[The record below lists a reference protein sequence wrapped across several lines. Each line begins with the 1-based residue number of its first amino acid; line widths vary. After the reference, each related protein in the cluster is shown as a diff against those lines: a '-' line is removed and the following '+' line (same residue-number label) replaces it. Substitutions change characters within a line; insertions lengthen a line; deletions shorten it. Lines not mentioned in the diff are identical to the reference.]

1 MAENVNIPV
10 TLEVTDISTGQV
22 DMSEVQKSI
31 TARMSGIKTAVEKTI
46 GSIDTSALNK
56 SLGSAIGS
64 VERSYKSAETA
75 QAKFNDAMRKAGE
88 SSVDYKAKLSEV
100 ESQIKVVQDKWNAYN
115 DFMQRSYEQAKARQN
130 AGEALAP
137 NQSAIIKNYEAEF
150 ARYQAD
156 LAKAKQSLPNP
167 NDFIPSGTE
176 SALSRLAQ
184 AYRTIGQAVEGVNKS
199 QQNWNNSVQANR
211 MSDEYQKS
219 ETTLRKLT
227 TQAENLVAK
236 ADKMKAVGAS
246 ESAWRSLQYD
256 AQQLDKEIQNVVSDM
271 TKMVET
277 GSAFRF
283 SPASMDTNVQQLT
296 EQYNAQLEIVRALE
310 AEIARLNGSMKDTS
324 AVQTEMES
332 LRTATSEYKI
342 QLEELTKERAAQN
355 KLVRAARSTMRKQVT
370 AENTD
375 KATAEYNKQ
384 KKLLDAID
392 AKIVRVR
399 QDMEQASAKYAEAS
413 ARASEFST
421 HNDGVTASVSRLNG
435 ELDTARAKLEDIATA
450 RDRATVNVNTDA
462 QSSQLNKLA
471 SLAKRLRDALHGAS
485 AGASSFGRNASN
497 SFESVL
503 RLSRRIDSG
512 FKNLGKSISGI
523 IKKFASLSNAS
534 AKSHLG
540 MQKDLK
546 KTMRMVLQWGFG
558 IRSVYFLIRRLRSTF
573 VTGMNT
579 LATQF
584 PEINSQLSA
593 LTRSFHE
600 MKASLTTAFQPIAS
614 YVIPLLIKL
623 MDYISAAAR
632 AVGSFFAVLTGQKY
646 IYKATAAEKD
656 YADSIT
662 GTGNAAEEAEDKLA
676 SYDKLDVIDK
686 DKDKSG
692 GGGSKGNIFDDVT
705 FEKVDVGGAISEFA
719 EMIKEAWKK
728 ADFTDVGVYVGEKL
742 LSAIEMA
749 LEFVREKVQPFAE
762 KLGKCIGTF
771 INGVVSVD
779 GLAEKLGELLAEALN
794 TAMMFMHSLLT
805 TTNWLDVGKFIADF
819 CDSSIRNFNW
829 ELLGQT
835 IAEYLTAGVNTW
847 WSFATNFDFSGLGDR
862 IGSSIQTFLSTMSI
876 KDETGLTV
884 WQKLGQALSR
894 TVTGLLSTVTS
905 ALEKID
911 WFQVGVAIGEFI
923 SSIDWGK
930 VVWDFTELVSSV
942 VAGIAKAFM
951 GWAETEPISAA
962 VAAMLTTAFLGVK
975 VAPVVS
981 GLMSFVPK
989 IVEVFQIVAAGA
1001 GTLSEAMNLVFG
1013 AVSTTM
1019 SGIGS
1024 IIGGVFMAITNF
1036 FSMLKNGFSWLKEIL
1051 MVIGVALT
1059 AVGAVILGVVSGPV
1073 AAIVAAVVAA
1083 VMTIVVLVKQFW
1095 NEICGF
1101 FSNLWSMLGK
1111 AVSKICEIGKNI
1123 IDGLVSGVS
1132 SAWKAATQFFSN
1144 LWNGFIDLICDIFG
1158 IHSPSKVMQDVGN
1171 NLIDGLVIALG
1182 NMWDKISG
1190 FFSGLVTNIGNIW
1203 NKIKTAAGNAWNGIK
1218 STVTNTASQLWSS
1231 ISGHFNT
1238 VKTQVSN
1245 TWTDMKS
1252 AASTGWSN
1260 IKGAI
1265 SSATSTLW
1273 SGISGHMGNLKN
1285 HLSNTWST
1293 IKNTA
1298 SSSWRT
1304 LISSASTWASDMVSG
1319 FKNGIMNRLSSLLDS
1334 VRDLAGRVRSYLHFS
1349 TPDEGPL
1356 ADYETWMPDFVEGLA
1371 RGIRNNVGVVANA
1384 TQSLTS
1390 TIKGGFNS
1398 GFNDIQNVFLNS
1410 LSQMCTNS
1418 GNTMGNI
1425 GNTSMDRLT
1434 GALSGKINT
1443 VTSRVRQLSSGMV
1456 SAMSSIPGQFSNVG
1470 QNMMYGITNGISSK
1484 LSYVY
1489 DSIRNALSGMVSRA
1503 KDSLGIHS
1511 PSKVMAK
1518 QIGKW
1523 IPLGVAGGIEAN
1535 ADSITKV
1542 MSGISDR
1549 LGKFDLKLPSLSGL
1563 GNVKMP
1569 KIATGNVVPP
1579 TKEFM
1584 SKFTGESEEQNDAEF
1599 IEKFKEAM
1607 REILAEFSSNR
1618 EPIVLQLNGRTIAQ
1632 VVWDEESKKYKQ
1644 TGKPSFAY

>member
-31 TARMSGIKTAVEKTI
+31 TDRMSGIKTAVEKTI

-56 SLGSAIGS
+56 SLGSAMGS
-64 VERSYKSAETA
+64 VERSYRSAETA
-75 QAKFNDAMRKAGE
+75 QARFNDAMRKAGE

-150 ARYQAD
+150 AKYQAD

-176 SALSRLAQ
+176 SALNRLVQ

-219 ETTLRKLT
+219 EATLRKLT
-227 TQAENLVAK
+227 TQVENLVAK
-236 ADKMKAVGAS
+236 TDKMKAVGAS
-246 ESAWRSLQYD
+246 ESTWRSLQYD

-271 TKMVET
+271 TRMVET

-324 AVQTEMES
+324 AVKTEMES
-332 LRTATSEYKI
+332 LRTATADYKI

-355 KLVRAARSTMRKQVT
+355 KLVQAARSTMRKQVT
-370 AENTD
+370 AENTAN
-375 KATAEYNKQ
+375 ATAEYNKQ
-384 KKLLDAID
+384 KQLLDAID

-421 HNDGVTASVSRLNG
+421 NNDGVTASVSRLNG

-450 RDRATVNVNTDA
+450 RDRATATANSDA
-462 QSSQLNKLA
+462 QTSQLGELA
-471 SLAKRLRDALHGAS
+471 SQAENLHEALSGAGN
-485 AGASSFGRNASN
+485 GASSFGRTAGS
-497 SFESVL
+497 SFSTVL
-503 RLSRRIDSG
+503 NLSKKLDSG
-512 FKNLGKSISGI
+512 FKKLGKGIASI
-523 IKKFASLSNAS
+523 IKKFASLRNAS

-676 SYDKLDVIDK
+676 SYDKLDVINK
-686 DKDKSG
+686 DKDKSS
-692 GGGSKGNIFDDVT
+692 GSGRGGNIFDDVT
-705 FEKVDVGGAISEFA
+705 FEKVDVGGAISKFA
-719 EMIKEAWKK
+719 EMVKEAWKK

-749 LEFVREKVQPFAE
+749 LDFVRGKIQPLAE
-762 KLGKCIGTF
+762 KLGRCIGTF

-862 IGSSIQTFLSTMSI
+862 IGSAIQTFLNTMSI

-894 TVTGLLSTVTS
+894 TVTGLLDIVIS
-905 ALEKID
+905 AMRKID

-930 VVWDFTELVSSV
+930 IAWDFTQIVWEV
-942 VAGIAKAFM
+942 VKGIAQAFA
-951 GWAETEPISAA
+951 GWADTSPISASIAAMLGLAFIGVKLVPALAIIKVMKNIGTAFSGASTFAKGFNKVISGAFGSVGKLIGGIGSVISGAILFITNFVSQLKHGFDIVKTVFMWIGAALAAVGAVLLGAPAA
-962 VAAMLTTAFLGVK
+962 VAAA
-975 VAPVVS
+975 VA
-981 GLMSFVPK
+981 G
-989 IVEVFQIVAAGA
+989 IVAALA
-1001 GTLSEAMNLVFG
+1001 TL
-1013 AVSTTM
+1013 
-1019 SGIGS
+1019 
-1024 IIGGVFMAITNF
+1024 
-1036 FSMLKNGFSWLKEIL
+1036 
-1051 MVIGVALT
+1051 VI
-1059 AVGAVILGVVSGPV
+1059 VVKDNW
-1073 AAIVAAVVAA
+1073 AAI
-1083 VMTIVVLVKQFW
+1083 
-1095 NEICGF
+1095 CDF
-1101 FSNLWSMLGK
+1101 FSNLWDKAKELGSNF
-1111 AVSKICEIGKNI
+1111 VEWGKNLLQGVCDGI
-1123 IDGLVSGVS
+1123 SSGIQSALQFLKNLWQSIKDGFCDFFGINSSSTLMIELGGYLVEGLVV
-1132 SAWKAATQFFSN
+1132 
-1144 LWNGFIDLICDIFG
+1144 
-1158 IHSPSKVMQDVGN
+1158 
-1171 NLIDGLVIALG
+1171 ALG
-1182 NMWDKISG
+1182 TMWEKISG
-1190 FFSGLVTNIGNIW
+1190 FFQNLITNIGNVW
-1203 NKIKTAAGNAWNGIK
+1203 TNIKNATGTAWNNIK
-1218 STVTNTASQLWSS
+1218 STVSNTASQFWSS
-1231 ISGHFNT
+1231 VSGHFNN

-1245 TWTDMKS
+1245 VWTNMKS
-1252 AASTGWSN
+1252 TASTGWSN
-1260 IKGAI
+1260 IKSAI
-1265 SSATSTLW
+1265 STAASTLW
-1273 SGISGHMGNLKN
+1273 SGISGHMSSLKTN
-1285 HLSNTWST
+1285 LSNTWST
-1293 IKNTA
+1293 IKTTA
-1298 SSSWRT
+1298 SNSWRT

-1319 FKNGIMNRLSSLLDS
+1319 FRNGIMNRMNSLLDS
-1334 VRDLAGRVRSYLHFS
+1334 VRNLASRIRSYLHFS

-1356 ADYETWMPDFVEGLA
+1356 ADYETWMPDFMDGLA
-1371 RGIRNNVGVVANA
+1371 RGITNNLGVVQNA
-1384 TQSLTS
+1384 ASSLTN
-1390 TIKGGFNS
+1390 TIKNAFTS
-1398 GFNDIQNVFLNS
+1398 GFSNIQSTLLTA
-1410 LSQMCTNS
+1410 LSQMCTAS
-1418 GNTMGNI
+1418 GTKMNEI
-1425 GNTSMDRLT
+1425 GNTSLDRLSN
-1434 GALSGKINT
+1434 AISGKIST
-1443 VTSRVRQLSSGMV
+1443 VVSRVSQMGSSMV
-1456 SAMSSIPGQFSNVG
+1456 NAMSSIPNQFNSVG

-1489 DSIRNALSGMVSRA
+1489 DSIKNALSGMVSRA
-1503 KDSLGIHS
+1503 KSALGIHS

-1523 IPLGVAGGIEAN
+1523 IPLGVAGGIEDN
-1535 ADSITKV
+1535 ASSITDV
-1542 MSGISDR
+1542 MTTISDR
-1549 LGKFDLKLPSLSGL
+1549 LGKFDMKLPSLSGL
-1563 GNVKMP
+1563 GGVKMP

-1584 SKFTGESEEQNDAEF
+1584 SKFTGESEEQNDTEF

-1618 EPIVLQLNGRTIAQ
+1618 ETIVLQLNGRTIAQ
-1632 VVWDEESKKYKQ
+1632 VVWDEESKRYKQ

>member
-31 TARMSGIKTAVEKTI
+31 TARMSGLKTAVEKTI

-56 SLGSAIGS
+56 SLGSAMGS
-64 VERSYKSAETA
+64 VERSYRSAETA
-75 QAKFNDAMRKAGE
+75 QARFNDAMRKAGE

-137 NQSAIIKNYEAEF
+137 NQSTIIKSYEAEF
-150 ARYQAD
+150 AKYQAD

-199 QQNWNNSVQANR
+199 QQNLNNSVQTNR

-219 ETTLRKLT
+219 EATLRKLT
-227 TQAENLVAK
+227 TQTENLVAK
-236 ADKMKAVGAS
+236 VDKMKAVGAS

-271 TKMVET
+271 TRMVET

-324 AVQTEMES
+324 AVKTEMES
-332 LRTATSEYKI
+332 LRTATADYKI
-342 QLEELTKERAAQN
+342 QLEELTKERVAQN

-370 AENTD
+370 AESTA

-384 KKLLDAID
+384 KQLLDAID

-413 ARASEFST
+413 ARASEFSA

-435 ELDTARAKLEDIATA
+435 ELDTARAKLGDIATA
-450 RDRATVNVNTDA
+450 RDRATATANSDA
-462 QSSQLNKLA
+462 QTSQLGELA
-471 SLAKRLRDALHGAS
+471 SQAENLHEALNGAGN
-485 AGASSFGRNASN
+485 GASSFGRTAGS
-497 SFESVL
+497 SFSTVL
-503 RLSRRIDSG
+503 NLSKKLDSG
-512 FKNLGKSISGI
+512 FKKLGKGIASI
-523 IKKFASLSNAS
+523 IKKFASLRNAS

-584 PEINSQLSA
+584 PEINAQMSA

-656 YADSIT
+656 YAESIT

-692 GGGSKGNIFDDVT
+692 GGGGGNIFDDVT

-719 EMIKEAWKK
+719 EMIKEAWEK

-749 LEFVREKVQPFAE
+749 LEFVRGKIQPLAE
-762 KLGKCIGTF
+762 KLGRCIGTF

-819 CDSSIRNFNW
+819 CNSSVRNFKW

-835 IAEYLTAGVNTW
+835 IAEYVTAGVNTW

-862 IGSSIQTFLSTMSI
+862 IGSAIQTFLNTMSI

-894 TVTGLLSTVTS
+894 TVTGILDACIN
-905 ALEKID
+905 ALKKVD
-911 WFQVGVAIGEFI
+911 WYQVGVAIGEFI

-930 VVWDFTELVSSV
+930 IIWDFTKLAAEIVK
-942 VAGIAKAFM
+942 GIAEALL
-951 GWAETEPISAA
+951 GWADAEPISAA
-962 VAAMLTTAFLGVK
+962 IATLVGLAVIGAKVGPIIAGIIPFISKLG
-975 VAPVVS
+975 S
-981 GLMSFVPK
+981 
-989 IVEVFQIVAAGA
+989 VFAIVASGA
-1001 GTLSEAMNLVFG
+1001 GTLHEALTLIFG
-1013 AVSTTM
+1013 AVNTTLG
-1019 SGIGS
+1019 GIGA
-1024 IIGGVFMAITNF
+1024 IISGAVLAFTNF
-1036 FSMLKNGFSWLKEIL
+1036 FSMLKNGFSWVKEAL
-1051 MVIGVALT
+1051 MVIGIAVA
-1059 AVGAVILGVVSGPV
+1059 AVGAVILGAP
-1073 AAIVAAVVAA
+1073 AAIAAVVAG
-1083 VMTIVVLVKQFW
+1083 IVAALATLVVVIKDNW
-1095 NEICGF
+1095 AAICEF
-1101 FSNLWSMLGK
+1101 FSNLWDKAKELG
-1111 AVSKICEIGKNI
+1111 SNFIEWGKNLLQGVC
-1123 IDGLVSGVS
+1123 DGISSGIK
-1132 SAWKAATQFFSN
+1132 KAKQFFAN
-1144 LWNGFIDLICDIFG
+1144 LWQSIKDGFCNFFG
-1158 IHSPSKVMQDVGN
+1158 IHSPSTLMIELGGYLVE
-1171 NLIDGLVIALG
+1171 GLVVALSTL
-1182 NMWDKISG
+1182 WDKISG
-1190 FFSGLVTNIGNIW
+1190 FFQNLVTNISNVWTNIT
-1203 NKIKTAAGNAWNGIK
+1203 TAAGTAWNNIK
-1218 STVTNTASQLWSS
+1218 STVSNTVSQFWSS
-1231 ISGHFNT
+1231 VSGHFNNI
-1238 VKTQVSN
+1238 KTQVSN
-1245 TWTDMKS
+1245 VWTSMKS
-1252 AASTGWSN
+1252 TASTGWSN
-1260 IKGAI
+1260 IKSAI
-1265 SSATSTLW
+1265 STTASTLW
-1273 SGISGHMGNLKN
+1273 SGISGHMSSLKTN
-1285 HLSNTWST
+1285 LSNTWSN
-1293 IKNTA
+1293 IKTTA
-1298 SSSWRT
+1298 YNSWRT

-1319 FKNGIMNRLSSLLDS
+1319 FKNGIMSRMNSLLDS
-1334 VRDLAGRVRSYLHFS
+1334 VRNLASRIRSYLHFS

-1356 ADYETWMPDFVEGLA
+1356 ADYETWMPDFMDGLA
-1371 RGIRNNVGVVANA
+1371 RGINNNLGVVQNAAN
-1384 TQSLTS
+1384 SLTS
-1390 TIKGGFNS
+1390 TIKNAFTS
-1398 GFNDIQNVFLNS
+1398 GFSNIQSTLLTT
-1410 LSQMCTNS
+1410 LSQMCTAS
-1418 GNTMGNI
+1418 GTKMNET
-1425 GNTSMDRLT
+1425 GNTSLDRLSN
-1434 GALSGKINT
+1434 AISGKIST
-1443 VTSRVRQLSSGMV
+1443 VVSRVNQMGSSMV
-1456 SAMSSIPGQFSNVG
+1456 NAMSSVPNQFNNVG

-1489 DSIRNALSGMVSRA
+1489 NSIKNALSGMVSKA
-1503 KDSLGIHS
+1503 KSALGIHS

-1523 IPLGVAGGIEAN
+1523 IPLGVAGGIEDN
-1535 ADSITKV
+1535 ASSITDV
-1542 MSGISDR
+1542 MTTISNR
-1549 LGKFDLKLPSLSGL
+1549 LGKFDMKLPSLSGL
-1563 GNVKMP
+1563 GGVKMP

-1632 VVWDEESKKYKQ
+1632 VVWDEESKRYKQ
-1644 TGKPSFAY
+1644 TGKPSFAF